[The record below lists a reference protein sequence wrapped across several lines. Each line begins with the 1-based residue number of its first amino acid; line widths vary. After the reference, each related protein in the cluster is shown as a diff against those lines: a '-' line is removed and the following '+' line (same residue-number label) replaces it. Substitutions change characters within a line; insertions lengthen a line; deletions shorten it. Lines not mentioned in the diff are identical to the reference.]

1 MDTKKFQF
9 EMPSN
14 PSFPMKVNPQ
24 KTSPALKNKLLKYLR
39 KEFKNLSIKKIQNHF
54 NNKEKFTFREFQRDE
69 IIKIIKELPKNKAS
83 TFKDILVK
91 IMVNQV
97 HIYFHSLMK
106 IFNDYVTSML
116 ILLQFFKTLM
126 RQTKITIGIQY
137 PFSFLKNI

>member
-54 NNKEKFTFREFQRDE
+54 NNKEKFTFREFQ
-69 IIKIIKELPKNKAS
+69 
-83 TFKDILVK
+83 
-91 IMVNQV
+91 
-97 HIYFHSLMK
+97 
-106 IFNDYVTSML
+106 
-116 ILLQFFKTLM
+116 
-126 RQTKITIGIQY
+126 
-137 PFSFLKNI
+137 